1 MSGVADYSTTPASN
15 TAINTIGI
23 AGTNSPANFDN
34 ALRQLMADLATA
46 RTDGA
51 LASMPY
57 ATKSA
62 GYTLLTTDRGKLIDC
77 TAALEIELLAA
88 ATAGAGFFFLVKAN
102 GGAVTLDP
110 NGVEEING
118 SATSLV
124 VANGSSAIVACSGT
138 AWFTVNIAAGSTLSS
153 LEGLTLGAGDMLYA
167 TAADTLTD
175 LAIGTAGQFLVTNA
189 GATAPEWASRP
200 TLVSLEGL
208 SLVAG
213 DVLYATAADTLAR
226 LAKGT
231 AGQALVMNSGATAP
245 EWGGTTQGTLDTTT
259 GGTSID
265 FTGIPAGVRW
275 IDITFRGVSFSG
287 TSNPMIQIGDSG
299 GIEATGYLGSRT
311 DVSSGGSGAGNTT
324 TGFAVNTALAATVLH
339 GTIRLNLQDAATFA
353 WTCMGSLGASNAAQI
368 GFTAGGK
375 ALSAV
380 LDRVRITTVGGTDT
394 IDANVGINITYGV

>member
-1 MSGVADYSTTPASN
+1 MAGIADYSTTPASN
-15 TAINTIGI
+15 TTINSIGI
-23 AGTNSPANFDN
+23 QGTNSPANFDN
-34 ALRQLMADLATA
+34 AFRQLMADLATS

-118 SATSLV
+118 SSTSAT
-124 VANGSSAIVACSGT
+124 VANGSSAIVACNGT
-138 AWFTVNIAAGSTLSS
+138 AWFTVSMLSS
-153 LEGLTLGAGDMLYA
+153 VGATLTTLEALTLGAGDMLYA

-208 SLVAG
+208 TLGAG
-213 DVLYATAADTLAR
+213 DTLYATAADTLAD
-226 LAKGT
+226 LAIGT
-231 AGQALVMNSGATAP
+231 AGQVYRVNSGATAP
-245 EWGGTTQGTLDTTT
+245 EWGSSITLGTAVASTS
-259 GGTSID
+259 GTSID
-265 FTGIPAGVRW
+265 FTSIPSWAKRIDILFAGVS
-275 IDITFRGVSFSG
+275 TNG
-287 TSNPMIQIGDSG
+287 TDEILVQIGDSG
-299 GIEATGYLGSRT
+299 GIETAGY
-311 DVSSGGSGAGNTT
+311 VSSASEAGGNDTSTAGFICSISQAAGSVVSGK
-324 TGFAVNTALAATVLH
+324 VSISLL
-339 GTIRLNLQDAATFA
+339 DAAAFTWVAAGSTGMA
-353 WTCMGSLGASNAAQI
+353 WGVVS
-368 GFTAGGK
+368 GGHK
-375 ALSAV
+375 SLSAA
-380 LDRVRITTVGGTDT
+380 LDRVRITTTGGTNT
-394 IDANVGINITYGV
+394 FDAGSINIQYE

>member
-1 MSGVADYSTTPASN
+1 MAGIADYSTTPASN
-15 TAINTIGI
+15 TTINSIGI
-23 AGTNSPANFDN
+23 AGTQSPANFDN

-62 GYTLLTTDRGKLIDC
+62 GYTLLTTDRGKIIDC

-118 SATSLV
+118 SSTSLV

-167 TAADTLTD
+167 TAADTLAD

-189 GATAPEWASRP
+189 GATAPEWSSKP

-208 SLVAG
+208 TLGAG
-213 DVLYATAADTLAR
+213 DTLYATAADTLAD
-226 LAKGT
+226 LAIGT
-231 AGQALVMNSGATAP
+231 AGQVYRVNSGATAP
-245 EWGGTTQGTLDTTT
+245 EWGSSNTLGTPVN
-259 GGTSID
+259 SSSASVD
-265 FTGIPAGVRW
+265 FTGLPSGVRLVM
-275 IDITFRGVSFSG
+275 ISYVGISHDGG
-287 TSNPMIQIGDSG
+287 SNHMVQIGDSG
-299 GIEATGYLGSRT
+299 GIETSGYLGASGT
-311 DVSSGGSGAGNTT
+311 SNFTTGFGIPNSATGDALHGLITLVLQNSSTNTWAASVNIGLSNTGASSSGGFSKSL
-324 TGFAVNTALAATVLH
+324 TGT
-339 GTIRLNLQDAATFA
+339 
-353 WTCMGSLGASNAAQI
+353 
-368 GFTAGGK
+368 
-375 ALSAV
+375 
-380 LDRVRITTVGGTDT
+380 LDRIRMTTVSGIPTF
-394 IDANVGINITYGV
+394 DAGSFNILYWM

>member
-15 TAINTIGI
+15 IAINTIGI

-118 SATSLV
+118 SSTSLV

-213 DVLYATAADTLAR
+213 DTLYATAADTLAR

-231 AGQALVMNSGATAP
+231 AAQHLRMNSGATAP
-245 EWGGTTQGTLDTTT
+245 EWTSEGALTSGTAQATTS
-259 GGTSID
+259 GTSID
-265 FTGIPAGVRW
+265 FTSIPSWVKR
-275 IDITFRGVSFSG
+275 ITVMLSGVSTSG
-287 TSNPMIQIGDSG
+287 TADYIVQIGDSG
-299 GIEATGYLGSRT
+299 GVETSGYVSGSFASGGDDSSTAGFIVSSDTTAASLVSGSITITLLDAATNT
-311 DVSSGGSGAGNTT
+311 WVASGGSYRSTGPFAM
-324 TGFAVNTALAATVLH
+324 GFA
-339 GTIRLNLQDAATFA
+339 
-353 WTCMGSLGASNAAQI
+353 GS
-368 GFTAGGK
+368 K
-375 ALSAV
+375 ALSAT
-380 LDRVRITTVGGTDT
+380 LDRVRLTTSNGTDT
-394 IDANVGINITYGV
+394 FDAGSVNIMYE

>member
-1 MSGVADYSTTPASN
+1 MSGIADYSTTPASN

-88 ATAGAGFFFLVKAN
+88 ATAGAGFYFIAKGN

-118 SATSLV
+118 SSTSAT

-138 AWFTVNIAAGSTLSS
+138 AWFTIAV
-153 LEGLTLGAGDMLYA
+153 GAGDV
-167 TAADTLTD
+167 TQTGTQTLTNKTLTTPTLTTPLVNSGLELGHASD
-175 LAIGTAGQFLVTNA
+175 TTLSRGAAGFMAVEGNRVPSPASQATGDIIYR
-189 GATAPEWASRP
+189 GATEW
-200 TLVSLEGL
+200 E
-208 SLVAG
+208 
-213 DVLYATAADTLAR
+213 R

-231 AGQALVMNSGATAP
+231 AGQVLKMNSGATAP
-245 EWGGTTQGTLDTTT
+245 EWAGGIGAPDVVLEDQKAAASHGGTFTSGAWRTRTLNTE
-259 GGTSID
+259 
-265 FTGIPAGVRW
+265 VR
-275 IDITFRGVSFSG
+275 
-287 TSNPMIQIGDSG
+287 DSG
-299 GIEATGYLGSRT
+299 GLCTLSSNEFTFTVAGWVEWSAPGME
-311 DVSSGGSGAGNTT
+311 VSSHQTRLYNVTDAVATAAGTSENAFDAQGIATRSCGGAAVVAGKAYRIEHQCSSTQADFGFGGGSG
-324 TGFAVNTALAATVLH
+324 FAANEIFTRVQFWRTA
-339 GTIRLNLQDAATFA
+339 
-353 WTCMGSLGASNAAQI
+353 
-368 GFTAGGK
+368 
-375 ALSAV
+375 
-380 LDRVRITTVGGTDT
+380 
-394 IDANVGINITYGV
+394 

>member
-1 MSGVADYSTTPASN
+1 MSGVADYSSTPASN

-34 ALRQLMADLATA
+34 ALRQLMADIATA

-153 LEGLTLGAGDMLYA
+153 LEGLTLGAGDMIYA

-189 GATAPEWASRP
+189 GATAPEWASKP
-200 TLVSLEGL
+200 TLASLEGL
-208 SLVAG
+208 TLGAG
-213 DVLYATAADTLAR
+213 DVLYATAADTLAD
-226 LAKGT
+226 LAIGT
-231 AGQALVMNSGATAP
+231 AGQSLIVNAGATAP
-245 EWGGTTQGTLDTTT
+245 SWGSSIVSSTAQAS
-259 GGTSID
+259 TSGAAVSFASMPSWVKRIQVL
-265 FTGIPAGVRW
+265 FS
-275 IDITFRGVSFSG
+275 GVSTNG
-287 TSNPMIQIGDSG
+287 TNPIYIQIGDSG
-299 GIEATGYLGSRT
+299 GLETTGY
-311 DVSSGGSGAGNTT
+311 VGASAEVFAGTPQMSADPT
-324 TGFAVNTALAATVLH
+324 TGFGIFYNSAAAAASGIITLSLLNASTNTWVASGALAWTGGGVV
-339 GTIRLNLQDAATFA
+339 TI
-353 WTCMGSLGASNAAQI
+353 
-368 GFTAGGK
+368 TAGSK
-375 ALSAV
+375 SLSAT
-380 LDRVRITTVGGTDT
+380 LDRVSVVTSDT
-394 IDANVGINITYGV
+394 FDAGSINIHYE